1 MSPLA
6 DQIRPGEV
14 ISSDLMK
21 YILTKL
27 DELEQKLG
35 SVTPGTGVISID
47 GFEPIGPL
55 AVGENL
61 IIKGQGFSTP
71 VGLNKVVLTPL
82 PPGSIVDPIQ
92 IPLPNFFSFES
103 SATRIK
109 FQVPVLPG
117 ISSTGQNVLVSVTN
131 AGGQKTE
138 RQYMLK
144 AASNAPPTQI
154 FGFDP
159 PTGQAVGQKLKVLG
173 ANFDLPSRLNQVVLR
188 PQGGGGVTTDVIIQE
203 ANFAKYASESS
214 LSQLVFELPTIAGIP
229 TGGQQFLVRVTSMA
243 GGTVEQQYTL
253 RPPLPVTGPPP
264 EIVSIL
270 NTATQAAILQ
280 AGNDADINGKS
291 FGPTPTDNVV
301 TFIVTQ
307 GTSTFPYI
315 ATVKAVSGAGDNMKL
330 TVTVPNI
337 TQLPAV
343 GGGSLLIPVS
353 LKVGNHPEV
362 SRQVAVRR
370 PNP

>member
-1 MSPLA
+1 MAPLA

-27 DELEQKLG
+27 DELEQKLS
-35 SVTPGTGVISID
+35 SVVPGTGGIRID
-47 GFEPIGPL
+47 SFEPIGPL

-61 IIKGQGFSTP
+61 LIKGSGFSTP

-82 PPGSIVDPIQ
+82 PPGAITVPIE

-103 SATRIK
+103 SATSIK
-109 FQVPVLPG
+109 FQVPVMAG
-117 ISSTGQNVLVSVTN
+117 ISSTGQNFLVSVTN
-131 AGGQKTE
+131 AGGQKAE
-138 RQYMLK
+138 RQYTLR

-154 FGFDP
+154 FGFEP
-159 PTGQAVGQKLKVLG
+159 STEQAVGQKLKVIG
-173 ANFDLPSRLNQVVLR
+173 ANFDLPSRLNQVVLH
-188 PQGGGGVTTDVIIQE
+188 PQGGGGVTTDVVIQE
-203 ANFAKYASESS
+203 ANFNKYAAESS
-214 LSQLVFELPTIAGIP
+214 LSQLVFELPAIPGIP
-229 TGGQQFLVRVTSMA
+229 AGGQSFLVRVTSIA

-253 RPPLPVTGPPP
+253 LPPLPVTGPSP

-270 NTATQAAILQ
+270 TTATQGAILI
-280 AGNDADINGKS
+280 AGSDADINGKN
-291 FGPTPTDNVV
+291 FGAAPTDNIV

-307 GTSTFPYI
+307 AATTFPYPV
-315 ATVKAVSGAGDNMKL
+315 TVKTVSGTGDNMKL
-330 TVTVPNI
+330 TITVPTI
-337 TQLPAV
+337 TQLPPV

-353 LKVGNHPEV
+353 LKVDNHPEV

-370 PNP
+370 